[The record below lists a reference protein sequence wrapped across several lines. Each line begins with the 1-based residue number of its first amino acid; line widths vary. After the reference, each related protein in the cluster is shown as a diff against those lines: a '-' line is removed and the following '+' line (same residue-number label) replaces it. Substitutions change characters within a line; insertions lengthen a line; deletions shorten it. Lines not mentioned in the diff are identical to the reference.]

1 MVDKNTYCCF
11 CGREQL
17 DIDKTEDH
25 RDEKYVCSICIQ
37 TCLDIINNPNWDCQ
51 EKNKF

>member
-17 DIDKTEDH
+17 DIDKKTDNH
-25 RDEKYVCSICIQ
+25 SNEKYVCSICIQ
-37 TCLDIINNPNWDCQ
+37 TCLDILNNPHWDCQ
-51 EKNKF
+51 KK